1 MSKLRTLSSTLIFS
15 LLLGN
20 FCSAVNASEVEKEQS
35 PVTVIEPKSK
45 NTRAKSAKI
54 DTEKFEI
61 GVYLGSLS
69 VEDFGTN
76 QAMGISFLYH
86 FSPTVFAQF
95 SYGSSDVGRA
105 TFEEVAGQ
113 DFLSDDD
120 EVFSYTQIAAGYKLF
135 HGRSFL
141 GEKSKFNSHIYL
153 TGGLE
158 NVEFAGESNIGL
170 VVGTTYKVVS
180 TDWLTWNF
188 ELKNHIFERDFL
200 ADKKMTNNIEFSVG
214 FNVLF

>member
-1 MSKLRTLSSTLIFS
+1 
-15 LLLGN
+15 
-20 FCSAVNASEVEKEQS
+20 
-35 PVTVIEPKSK
+35 
-45 NTRAKSAKI
+45 
-54 DTEKFEI
+54 
-61 GVYLGSLS
+61 
-69 VEDFGTN
+69 
-76 QAMGISFLYH
+76 
-86 FSPTVFAQF
+86 
-95 SYGSSDVGRA
+95 
-105 TFEEVAGQ
+105 
-113 DFLSDDD
+113 
-120 EVFSYTQIAAGYKLF
+120 
-135 HGRSFL
+135 
-141 GEKSKFNSHIYL
+141 SKFNSHIYL